1 MTVTLERPCPNYNE
15 AMYTNFIAYAY
26 NAGYEFVTTED
37 LASRIAAEQAATLS
51 ETTSGNVITA
61 TVAPAPTEP
70 DLGAMA
76 LNIING
82 AAGQVVGDAG
92 NWYAYDSNSVFLPYG
107 GGTFTVT
114 LGTTQDDVTHVD
126 YLPMRA
132 DLQSLTGDG
141 TNLTFSFTGDGTVDV
156 HIKTAGT
163 DIVSVLPTAAGTGAG
178 PVSATLVG
186 DDLSLV
192 TGDGLLAISATRRR
206 ACRSCAY
213 CRDYGGLDC
222 RGRRDRFRGPDGCD
236 H

>member
-1 MTVTLERPCPNYNE
+1 
-15 AMYTNFIAYAY
+15 MYTNFIAYAY

-61 TVAPAPTEP
+61 TVTPAPTEP

-76 LNIING
+76 LNVVNG
-82 AAGQVVGDAG
+82 AGQVIQNAG
-92 NWYAYDSNSVFLPYG
+92 SWYAYNTTSVFMPYG

-141 TNLTFSFTGDGTVDV
+141 SNLTFTFTGDGTVNV
-156 HIKTAGT
+156 HVKTFWHRCH
-163 DIVSVLPTAAGTGAG
+163 LG
-178 PVSATLVG
+178 PAV
-186 DDLSLV
+186 
-192 TGDGLLAISATRRR
+192 
-206 ACRSCAY
+206 
-213 CRDYGGLDC
+213 
-222 RGRRDRFRGPDGCD
+222 GRRDRRGPSLRNAGRRRPEFGFR
-236 H
+236 

>member
-1 MTVTLERPCPNYNE
+1 M
-15 AMYTNFIAYAY
+15 
-26 NAGYEFVTTED
+26 
-37 LASRIAAEQAATLS
+37 
-51 ETTSGNVITA
+51 
-61 TVAPAPTEP
+61 
-70 DLGAMA
+70 
-76 LNIING
+76 
-82 AAGQVVGDAG
+82 
-92 NWYAYDSNSVFLPYG
+92 FLPYG

-192 TGDGLLAISATRRR
+192 FDDGLLAISADSPQGVPVLHTV
-206 ACRSCAY
+206 AITE
-213 CRDYGGLDC
+213 GLDC